1 MKEEKKMTQLKSL
14 FTSFTNTG
22 ADLGLD
28 EIFIIVFVCLVVLA
42 LLLGYLLGRKVSNK
56 GDKKAKK
63 AEKKQAKQTAKEEK
77 LKAKDEKQLAKEQE
91 KQAKKASKKA
101 SKQETQENEWFDAD
115 SNEDDDRP
123 SAMPIIPERSTTTF
137 IDIDKSETPTAA
149 PVVTRSRNS
158 VENNT
163 PAQSPEDRAAN
174 VAATLKAKA
183 EANEPEVPEEPKLS
197 KREQKKREK
206 EIAKAEKYAERLA
219 KQEEPK
225 LSKKEQKKLKKA
237 EEEGLATTVTVEADP
252 SAEPV
257 TAEEMA
263 KRLESI
269 MGTASTAPVTL
280 GAAEEEEV
288 PAEEIG
294 TIQSTQIEGRH
305 NDNWV
310 LEEAKRQNDEADKKE
325 AERKEK
331 EQLPSFAFGAG
342 VESSADDVE
351 LSSKARKKLLEE
363 EEKKQQEEEKKE
375 RRHIT
380 SIFAKKQDEKEIVE
394 EEEYFDENYMG
405 EEIPDSLAGFGF
417 SAAPALNNDEEKKE
431 EENK

>member
-1 MKEEKKMTQLKSL
+1 MTQLRSL
-14 FTSFTNTG
+14 FASFTNTG

-56 GDKKAKK
+56 GDKEAKK
-63 AEKKQAKQTAKEEK
+63 QAKKQAKQ
-77 LKAKDEKQLAKEQE
+77 DKQLAKEQKQLAKDQAKE
-91 KQAKKASKKA
+91 DKKQAKEEKKSNKKA
-101 SKQETQENEWFDAD
+101 KEQETNNEWFDAD
-115 SNEDDDRP
+115 SNDDEDRP
-123 SAMPIIPERSTTTF
+123 SAMPIIPERSNGPS
-137 IDIDKSETPTAA
+137 I
-149 PVVTRSRNS
+149 PVVTRSRKP
-158 VENNT
+158 VENKENVI
-163 PAQSPEDRAAN
+163 PAQSQEDRAAA

-183 EANEPEVPEEPKLS
+183 EANAPEVPEEPKLS
-197 KREQKKREK
+197 KREQKRLEK
-206 EIAKAEKYAERLA
+206 EAAKAEKQA
-219 KQEEPK
+219 KKEEPK
-225 LSKKEQKKLKKA
+225 LSKKEQKKLEKA
-237 EEEGLATTVTVEADP
+237 KEEGLDQTVTVEADP

-269 MGTASTAPVTL
+269 MGTAPTAPVTL
-280 GAAEEEEV
+280 GAAEEEEI

-310 LEEAKRQNDEADKKE
+310 LEEAKRQNDEAEKKE
-325 AERKEK
+325 AESKES

-380 SIFAKKQDEKEIVE
+380 SIFAKKQEEEVVEE

-417 SAAPALNNDEEKKE
+417 SAAPALKSDEEKKP
-431 EENK
+431 ENQE

>member
-1 MKEEKKMTQLKSL
+1 MKEEKKMAQIKSL

-63 AEKKQAKQTAKEEK
+63 QAKKQNKKQAKE
-77 LKAKDEKQLAKEQE
+77 EKQLAKDQAKEDK
-91 KQAKKASKKA
+91 KQAKEEKKA
-101 SKQETQENEWFDAD
+101 NKKAKEQETNNEWFDAD

-123 SAMPIIPERSTTTF
+123 SAMPIIPERNTTTF
-137 IDIDKSETPTAA
+137 IDIDKSETPAAA

-310 LEEAKRQNDEADKKE
+310 LEEAKRQNDEAEKKE

-431 EENK
+431 EESK